1 MSNQPSFISSLPL
14 NPVHVVSYDYNEITT
29 VQVVHDPLQKS
40 ERQESVHIEI
50 PVAYDSG
57 AISPIP
63 IPVPTDSMDT
73 TATRGKMKAWST
85 KGIESVDVQ
94 ENAFSADSITV
105 GDLRKALAELVR
117 TKACWRKGAVKGMD
131 ISVVSR
137 SLIC

>member
-1 MSNQPSFISSLPL
+1 M
-14 NPVHVVSYDYNEITT
+14 VSYDYNEITT

-57 AISPIP
+57 AISSIP
-63 IPVPTDSMDT
+63 MPVPTDSMDT

-85 KGIESVDVQ
+85 KGIESVGVQ
-94 ENAFSADSITV
+94 ENAFSTDSITV

-131 ISVVSR
+131 ISVVSH

>member
-29 VQVVHDPLQKS
+29 VQLVHDPLQKS

-57 AISPIP
+57 AISSIP
-63 IPVPTDSMDT
+63 IPVPTDSRDAT
-73 TATRGKMKAWST
+73 TTQGKMKAWST

-94 ENAFSADSITV
+94 ENAFSTDSITV
-105 GDLRKALAELVR
+105 GDLRKALTELVR

>member
-63 IPVPTDSMDT
+63 IPVPTTSMDT
-73 TATRGKMKAWST
+73 TATQGNT
-85 KGIESVDVQ
+85 
-94 ENAFSADSITV
+94 N
-105 GDLRKALAELVR
+105 
-117 TKACWRKGAVKGMD
+117 
-131 ISVVSR
+131 
-137 SLIC
+137 SLEH

>member
-63 IPVPTDSMDT
+63 MPVPTDSTDIT
-73 TATRGKMKAWST
+73 TTQG
-85 KGIESVDVQ
+85 
-94 ENAFSADSITV
+94 NNNN
-105 GDLRKALAELVR
+105 
-117 TKACWRKGAVKGMD
+117 
-131 ISVVSR
+131 
-137 SLIC
+137 SLEH